1 MFHART
7 VVRHERFEEQAQR
20 LIADVDRM
28 DSILEAVEWAV
39 SINPEWY
46 VQIPSTTLRFLVT
59 DPWPGVPKFRIYF
72 SIIDDDTCELRWI
85 ERAEDEFA
93 F

>member
-7 VVRHERFEEQAQR
+7 IVRHEEFESRVQLLRASVERIEQ
-20 LIADVDRM
+20 V
-28 DSILEAVEWAV
+28 LEAVEWAV
-39 SINPEWY
+39 AVNPEWY
-46 VQIPSTTLRFLVT
+46 VQIPNTTLRFLLT

-85 ERAEDEFA
+85 ERAEDEFT